1 VLSDGPTATGPGPY
15 GSTAP
20 SGGLTTLAR
29 EAHYLTD
36 DHTSPTTAPSSEDAE
51 DGGQTASLGDPTA
64 SSCSPTIRLPAPISP
79 MTSSCRISASSSANG
94 ISSTAGIEEDTDDDL
109 LDYEPSLVHDS
120 MEINVIYLS
129 SIDYSLLEEE
139 EVSQLALGPQDV
151 VFKKLIES

>member
-1 VLSDGPTATGPGPY
+1 MSNGPTATGPGPY

-20 SGGLTTLAR
+20 SGGLTTLVR

-36 DHTSPTTAPSSEDAE
+36 DHTGPTTAPSSEDAE

-64 SSCSPTIRLPAPISP
+64 SSCSPTIRLPTPISP
-79 MTSSCRISASSSANG
+79 TTSSCRISASSSANW